1 MNKKI
6 IQRLLIIGLIIIL
19 VVIFK
24 FLGLGQYLTLDYL
37 KDSQEKFSIL
47 YAENQ
52 LTVLAVYFFIYVLVT
67 ALSLPGA
74 AVMTLAGGAMFGFWI
89 GFVVVSFASTI
100 GATLACFVAR
110 FLLRD
115 WVQNKFGDKL
125 AAINEGVAKEGAF
138 YLFSLRLVPIFP
150 FFVINLVLGLTNMNL
165 LTFYWVSQVGM
176 LPGTMVYVNAGKE
189 LAKIDSLS
197 GILSPGLILSFVILG
212 LFPITVKKL
221 LAWYKKRQESR
232 IKTNGSS
239 GQGAEDSRVNN
250 LQKTETDK

>member
-1 MNKKI
+1 MDKKL
-6 IQRLLIIGLIIIL
+6 IQRIAIVGAIIVLIVL
-19 VVIFK
+19 FK
-24 FLGLGQYLTLDYL
+24 VLGLGQYLTLDYL
-37 KDSQEKFSIL
+37 KSSQEKFAVL
-47 YAENQ
+47 YSNNRVA
-52 LTVLAVYFFIYVLVT
+52 VIAVYMLIYITVT

-74 AVMTLAGGAMFGFWI
+74 AVMTLAGGAMFGFWV

-125 AAINEGVAKEGAF
+125 TAINEGIAREGAF

-150 FFVINLVLGLTNMNL
+150 FFVINLLLGLTNMKL

-197 GILSPGLILSFVILG
+197 GILSPGLIISFVILG
-212 LFPITVKKL
+212 LFPITVKKI
-221 LAWYKKRQESR
+221 LAWYKKRQETGDR
-232 IKTNGSS
+232 R
-239 GQGAEDSRVNN
+239 Q
-250 LQKTETDK
+250 ETGD

>member
-1 MNKKI
+1 MDKKL
-6 IQRLLIIGLIIIL
+6 IQRIAIIGAIIVLIVL
-19 VVIFK
+19 FK
-24 FLGLGQYLTLDYL
+24 VLGLGQYLTLDYL
-37 KDSQEKFSIL
+37 KSSQEKFAVL
-47 YAENQ
+47 YSNNQ
-52 LTVLAVYFFIYVLVT
+52 VAVISVYMLIYIAVT

-74 AVMTLAGGAMFGFWI
+74 AVMTLAGGAMFGFWV

-125 AAINEGVAKEGAF
+125 TAINDGIAREGAF

-150 FFVINLVLGLTNMNL
+150 FFVINLLLGLTNMKL

-176 LPGTMVYVNAGKE
+176 LPGTMVFVNAGKE

-197 GILSPGLILSFVILG
+197 GILSPGLIISFVILG
-212 LFPITVKKL
+212 LFPITVKKI
-221 LAWYKKRQESR
+221 LAWYKKRKE
-232 IKTNGSS
+232 TGEGS
-239 GQGAEDSRVNN
+239 GKKRAKG
-250 LQKTETDK
+250 

>member
-1 MNKKI
+1 MDKKL
-6 IQRLLIIGLIIIL
+6 IQRIAIVGAIIVLIVL
-19 VVIFK
+19 FK
-24 FLGLGQYLTLDYL
+24 VLGLGQFLTLDYL
-37 KDSQEKFSIL
+37 KSSQEKFAIL
-47 YAENQ
+47 YNNNQ
-52 LTVLAVYFFIYVLVT
+52 IAVISVYMLIYIAVT

-74 AVMTLAGGAMFGFWI
+74 AVMTLAGGAMFGFWV
-89 GFVVVSFASTI
+89 GFIVVSFASTI

-125 AAINEGVAKEGAF
+125 TAINEGIAKEGAF

-150 FFVINLVLGLTNMNL
+150 FFIINLVLGLTNMNL

-212 LFPITVKKL
+212 IFPITVKKL
-221 LAWYKKRQESR
+221 LAWYKDRSQR
-232 IKTNGSS
+232 
-239 GQGAEDSRVNN
+239 
-250 LQKTETDK
+250 

>member
-1 MNKKI
+1 MDKKL
-6 IQRLLIIGLIIIL
+6 IQRIAIVGAIIVLIIC
-19 VVIFK
+19 FK
-24 FLGLGQYLTLDYL
+24 VLGLGQYLTLDYL
-37 KDSQEKFSIL
+37 KSSQEKFAIL
-47 YAENQ
+47 YNNNQ
-52 LTVLAVYFFIYVLVT
+52 IAVIAVYMLIYIAVT

-74 AVMTLAGGAMFGFWI
+74 AVMTLAGGAMFGFWV
-89 GFVVVSFASTI
+89 GFIVVSFASTI

-125 AAINEGVAKEGAF
+125 TAINEGIAKEGAF

-150 FFVINLVLGLTNMNL
+150 FFIINLVLGLTNMNL
-165 LTFYWVSQVGM
+165 FTFYWVSQVGM

-212 LFPITVKKL
+212 IFPITVKKL
-221 LAWYKKRQESR
+221 LAWYKDRS
-232 IKTNGSS
+232 
-239 GQGAEDSRVNN
+239 QG
-250 LQKTETDK
+250 

>member
-1 MNKKI
+1 MDKKL
-6 IQRLLIIGLIIIL
+6 IQRIAIVGAIIVLIVL
-19 VVIFK
+19 FK
-24 FLGLGQYLTLDYL
+24 VLGLGQFLTLDYL
-37 KDSQEKFSIL
+37 KSSQEKFAIL
-47 YAENQ
+47 YNNNQ
-52 LTVLAVYFFIYVLVT
+52 IAVISVYMLIYIAVT

-74 AVMTLAGGAMFGFWI
+74 AVMTLAGGAMFGFWV
-89 GFVVVSFASTI
+89 GFIVVSFASTI

-125 AAINEGVAKEGAF
+125 TAINEGIAKEGAF

-150 FFVINLVLGLTNMNL
+150 FFIINLVLGLTNMNL

-212 LFPITVKKL
+212 IFPITVKKL
-221 LAWYKKRQESR
+221 LAWYKKKKEVRSE
-232 IKTNGSS
+232 
-239 GQGAEDSRVNN
+239 E
-250 LQKTETDK
+250 

>member
-1 MNKKI
+1 MDKKL
-6 IQRLLIIGLIIIL
+6 IQRIAIVGAIIVLIVL
-19 VVIFK
+19 FK
-24 FLGLGQYLTLDYL
+24 FFGLGQYLTLDYL
-37 KDSQEKFSIL
+37 KSSQEKFTIL
-47 YAENQ
+47 YNNNQ
-52 LTVLAVYFFIYVLVT
+52 IPVIAVYMLIYIAVT

-74 AVMTLAGGAMFGFWI
+74 AVMTLAGGAMFGFWV

-115 WVQNKFGDKL
+115 WVQNKFGDRL
-125 AAINEGVAKEGAF
+125 TAINEGIAKEGAF

-150 FFVINLVLGLTNMNL
+150 FFVINLVLGLTNLPL

-197 GILSPGLILSFVILG
+197 GILSPALIISFVILG

-221 LAWYKKRQESR
+221 LAWYKRRQEKR
-232 IKTNGSS
+232 
-239 GQGAEDSRVNN
+239 
-250 LQKTETDK
+250 